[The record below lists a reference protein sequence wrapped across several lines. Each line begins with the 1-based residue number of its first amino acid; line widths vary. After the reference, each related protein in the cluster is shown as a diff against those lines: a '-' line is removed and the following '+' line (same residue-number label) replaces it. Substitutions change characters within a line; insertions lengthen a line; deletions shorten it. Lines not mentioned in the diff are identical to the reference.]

1 MNFIKDL
8 KDLKDFFMNSFIR
21 ERGRTFALLGIY

>member
-8 KDLKDFFMNSFIR
+8 KDLKDFLIQNGFLSV
-21 ERGRTFALLGIY
+21 EFALFYW